1 MQPGGRPP
9 APAWLRLLQD
19 FVNTYDIEAG
29 QDSLDSQERLHDW
42 LKERGLIGGVEPVT
56 DADLGRTL
64 DFREALR
71 ELLLANGGEPIDP
84 SALDVVNAVASG
96 ATLTVRFLHG
106 GGAALEPAA
115 GGIDGALGRI
125 VSIAFGALLDGSWAR
140 LKACRNET
148 CQWAFYD
155 RSKNRSGAWC
165 TMSACGNRM
174 KARAF
179 RKREGGRTAPTPT

>member
-42 LKERGLIGGVEPVT
+42 LKERGLIGEVEPVT

-96 ATLTVRFLHG
+96 ATLTIRFLHG

-115 GGIDGALGRI
+115 GASMGRSAGSSRSPLGLSSMAAGPGSKPVGTRRASGRSTTVPRTALGP
-125 VSIAFGALLDGSWAR
+125 GAR
-140 LKACRNET
+140 CRHAET
-148 CQWAFYD
+148 
-155 RSKNRSGAWC
+155 G
-165 TMSACGNRM
+165 
-174 KARAF
+174 
-179 RKREGGRTAPTPT
+179 

>member
-9 APAWLRLLQD
+9 APAGLRLLQD

-29 QDSLDSQERLHDW
+29 QDSLDSQERLHGW
-42 LKERGLIGGVEPVT
+42 LEERGLIGGVEPVT

-84 SALDVVNAVASG
+84 PALDVVNAVASG
-96 ATLTVRFLHG
+96 ARLTVRFLHG
-106 GGAALEPAA
+106 GGAELEPAA

-125 VSIAFGALLDGSWAR
+125 VSIVFGALLDGSWAR
-140 LKACRNET
+140 LKSCRNET

-155 RSKNRSGAWC
+155 RSKNRSGVWC
-165 TMSACGNRM
+165 AMSACGNRM

>member
-9 APAWLRLLQD
+9 APAGLRLLQD

-29 QDSLDSQERLHDW
+29 QDSLDSQERLHGW
-42 LKERGLIGGVEPVT
+42 LEERGLIGGVEPVT

-84 SALDVVNAVASG
+84 PALDVVNAVASG
-96 ATLTVRFLHG
+96 ARLTVRFLHG
-106 GGAALEPAA
+106 GGAELEPAA

-125 VSIAFGALLDGSWAR
+125 VSIVFGALLDGSWAR
-140 LKACRNET
+140 LKACRNGT

-155 RSKNRSGAWC
+155 RSKNRSGVWC
-165 TMSACGNRM
+165 AMSACGNRM
-174 KARAF
+174 KARTF
-179 RKREGGRTAPTPT
+179 RKREWGRTAPTPT